1 MRFGLF
7 SKLILAFIILVTLS
21 IFVPIS
27 EIANKDSLLASATFL
42 YGVLYGF
49 EISIVLGNFSQLK
62 SLLAVEN
69 AGLISIYHL
78 SSIIGGDF
86 AKHVEDKIEKYLKK
100 AIDILP

>member
-21 IFVPIS
+21 IFLPIS
-27 EIANKDSLLASATFL
+27 EIANTDALLASATFL

-62 SLLAVEN
+62 SLLATEN
-69 AGLISIYHL
+69 AGLASIFHL
-78 SSIIGGDF
+78 SQLIGGQF
-86 AKHVEDKIEKYLKK
+86 AKQVEGKIEKYLRQK
-100 AIDILP
+100 